1 MHRTY
6 SSVVLTFVA
15 IGIGYGQTGAPVK
28 MTLQDAEALAL
39 KNHPQVLAAQS
50 MVAAIGR
57 QVVEAKSSY
66 YPTVA
71 GDFTGSG
78 ANQQARIGAGFLT
91 DSRIFNRVGQGITVN
106 QLITDSGRTNNLV
119 ASARLQADA
128 AQQTYA
134 ATRYDVLLRVNQAYY
149 NVLRAEQ
156 TIKVAQATVEA
167 RQQVADQINE
177 LARNNLRS
185 QLDVQFADV
194 NVSKAKLM
202 LLQAQDLQQ
211 QTFAEFTRALGAQQN
226 TAYQLADQP
235 LPPGPPPNAEQLV
248 AQAIGARPELA
259 GLRLN
264 RDAANKFE
272 RAEHDLKYPTV
283 SLVGMG
289 GYIDYINQITLPR
302 VIPNEYAGAAVD
314 VHIPIFNGRLFTA
327 REQEAHDRA
336 MEADQRL
343 RNEEQIVARDVRTA
357 YADATTAYQRI
368 AVTAQMLREATQ
380 ATSLA
385 QGRYDNR
392 LASIVELTDAQL
404 NETAAQIENVNA
416 QYDYQIQYAVLQYA
430 LGALR

>member
-1 MHRTY
+1 MRRSL
-6 SSVVLTFVA
+6 SSLLLVIATGLA
-15 IGIGYGQTGAPVK
+15 WGQTGGPIK
-28 MTLQDAEALAL
+28 MTLQEAEALAL

-50 MVAAIGR
+50 VVAAMGR

-66 YPTVA
+66 YPTLA

-78 ANQQARIGAGFLT
+78 ASQQARIGAGYISA
-91 DSRIFNRVGQGITVN
+91 SRLFDRVGQGITVD
-106 QLITDSGRTNNLV
+106 QLVTDSGRTPNLV
-119 ASARLQADA
+119 ASAKLHADA
-128 AQQTYA
+128 AQQTYT

-149 NVLRAEQ
+149 NVLRADQ

-167 RQQVADQINE
+167 RQQVADQVGE

-185 QLDVQFADV
+185 QLDVQFAEV
-194 NVSKAKLM
+194 NVSKAKL
-202 LLQAQDLQQ
+202 LLIQAQDEQQ
-211 QTFAEFTRALGAQQN
+211 QAYAEFTRALGAQQN
-226 TAYQLADQP
+226 GVYQLADQP
-235 LPPGPPPNAEQLV
+235 LPPGPPADAETMV

-259 GLRLN
+259 GLRLD

-272 RAEHDLKYPTV
+272 HAERDLKYPTV
-283 SLVGMG
+283 SIVGVG

-314 VHIPIFNGRLFTA
+314 VHIPIFNGHLFTA
-327 REQEAHDRA
+327 REQEAHDRS

-343 RNEEQIVARDVRTA
+343 RNEEQVVARDVRTA
-357 YADATTAYQRI
+357 WAGASTSYQRI
-368 AVTAQMLREATQ
+368 AVTAEMLREATR

-404 NETAAQIENVNA
+404 NETSAQIESVNA
-416 QYDYQIQYAVLQYA
+416 QYDYQIEYAILQYA